1 MLLTSS
7 CIWGAKYAT
16 STGVLSGNVPDIE
29 ELCAL
34 CAPLPEG
41 SSVTVYPMKVEKKKA
56 REELDI
62 VNVVEWRK
70 DTRADERWF
79 LLTRR
84 PEGGE

>member
-1 MLLTSS
+1 M
-7 CIWGAKYAT
+7 
-16 STGVLSGNVPDIE
+16 
-29 ELCAL
+29 
-34 CAPLPEG
+34 
-41 SSVTVYPMKVEKKKA
+41 YPMKVEKKKA

-70 DTRADERWF
+70 DVRAHERWF